1 MKRFAS
7 ILAVFVAT
15 SPAFAADQRAIVL
28 AAKGVQVYGCTHT
41 GESYAWKLT
50 GPEAILTDAAGHPA
64 GRHFAGPSWQA
75 ADGSIVVGDPLV
87 ASQAPSNDA
96 IPWIV
101 LRAKD
106 HKGGGQFATVAYI
119 VRSATI
125 GGLAPETGCDA
136 AHDGAEHRVD
146 YSATYTFFP
155 G

>member
-1 MKRFAS
+1 MRRFAS
-7 ILAVFVAT
+7 ILAMFAAA
-15 SPAFAADQRAIVL
+15 SPAFAADQPAIVL
-28 AAKGVQVYGCTHT
+28 AAKGVQVYGCTHV
-41 GESYAWKLT
+41 GESYAWKLI

-75 ADGSIVVGDPLV
+75 ADGSVVVGDPLV
-87 ASQAPSNDA
+87 ASQAPSNNA

-106 HKGGGQFATVAYI
+106 HKGSGQFATVAYV

-125 GGLAPETGCDA
+125 DGLAPESGCDA
-136 AHDGAEHRVD
+136 AHVGVESRVD